1 MESCLNLAEAVSYQS
16 LMAVVTAIDLE
27 ALEPQLNPEYRQ
39 ALASAS
45 TALRYL
51 SAFY

>member
-1 MESCLNLAEAVSYQS
+1 MESQLDLAEAVSYQS

-27 ALEPQLNPEYRQ
+27 ALNLHLNSEYCE
-39 ALASAS
+39 ALQSAS